1 MKMLRLI
8 AASALL
14 AVALAAQALPT
25 VDAVQ
30 AQVKSGNYAQA
41 EVMMQDVVIAKPN
54 SARAHYLYAEILA
67 HNQRFEQAAR
77 EAGRARDID
86 PALGFTDAAK
96 FNSFMALLQRQQ
108 AATAVPAPAANTG
121 AAADNSGLPT
131 RHAAAPVQAPATPGV
146 PMWAWAMGLA
156 GIAAV
161 VWAVVSRRQQAAA
174 LGQPPM
180 AMAGNGYGQ
189 AVATP
194 PGFGGGMG
202 NGYGNGGQPGFGGA
216 GGFGNGYPA
225 QQAPGRGLMGVG
237 LGVAGGVA
245 AGMLA
250 ERLLHGDDNRSSGHA
265 GSNWNDGGGNG
276 LTPGA
281 FGPGAGDSPAAHE
294 LEQRPIDFGSGADW
308 GGDAGGDG
316 AGSSDDS
323 SGGDGGW

>member
-1 MKMLRLI
+1 MKMLRQI

-67 HNQRFEQAAR
+67 HNQRFEQASREASRAR
-77 EAGRARDID
+77 EID
-86 PALGFTDAAK
+86 PALSFTDAAK
-96 FNSFMALLQRQQ
+96 FNSFMTLLQREQ
-108 AATAVPAPAANTG
+108 AAARAPAANNSGAMTAPSARAVAQAPQPAPAA
-121 AAADNSGLPT
+121 
-131 RHAAAPVQAPATPGV
+131 PGV
-146 PMWAWAMGLA
+146 PMWAWALGLA

-161 VWAVVSRRQQAAA
+161 IWAVVSRRQQAAG
-174 LGQPPM
+174 LGQRPM
-180 AMAGNGYGQ
+180 AMAGNGN
-189 AVATP
+189 AMAAT
-194 PGFGGGMG
+194 PGFGGMG
-202 NGYGNGGQPGFGGA
+202 QGYAAQPMGQPGFGGP
-216 GGFGNGYPA
+216 GGYGNGYPA

-250 ERLLHGDDNRSSGHA
+250 ERLLHGNDNQNAGHGGSS
-265 GSNWNDGGGNG
+265 WNDGAAGNG

-281 FGPGAGDSPAAHE
+281 FGPGSGDNAAAQE
-294 LEQRPIDFGSGADW
+294 LAQRPIDFGNGNDW
-308 GGDAGGDG
+308 GGDAGGDS
-316 AGSSDDS
+316 AASSD
-323 SGGDGGW
+323 GDNGGGW